1 MQQTLDIDIL
11 QTLRTNI
18 FSKKHQKQQEG
29 TVKRFRAEKLRTEK
43 RILKLSH
50 TKFARDSW

>member
-11 QTLRTNI
+11 QTLWTHA

-29 TVKRFRAEKLRTEK
+29 TVKRFRAELHLTQTDFHVVA
-43 RILKLSH
+43 S
-50 TKFARDSW
+50 SGS